1 MGTHPIFESDFDCL
15 TDMGLCKCPKRKVT
29 NLFCYEHRVN
39 VCEYCLVTNHPK
51 CIVQSYLSWLKDS
64 DFSNTC
70 PLSGR
75 DLKTVDTIRLLS
87 YHVYDWEA
95 LDKHFREY
103 PPTTAPAGF
112 KCPVSGTPLFP
123 AENQAGPVA
132 DALREKLKT
141 ASWARIGLGLP
152 LIEEKQIEETDQETN
167 NNETDS
173 NKTWDAPDTFNPV
186 NNRIASPLSTSTPNQ
201 TKLIQMTESEI
212 VNRTSQKQLN
222 FTPEVKVD
230 VANIEVDVDEGDNKY
245 QRRKNASGFLGKL
258 IKAHEVHPKY
268 AEETDVTRRT
278 LFMLLLIILG
288 GFTILLMLTKVGRK
302 RAEHDPFLDPL
313 NNPNI
318 HNVDINVDTV
328 SKIGGN

>member
-39 VCEYCLVTNHPK
+39 VCEYCLVQNHSK
-51 CIVQSYLSWLKDS
+51 CIVQSYLNWLKDS

-75 DLKTVDTIRLLS
+75 DLKSCDTIRLLS
-87 YHVYDWEA
+87 YHVFDWEA

-103 PPTTAPAGF
+103 PPTTAPAGY

-141 ASWARIGLGLP
+141 VSWARIGLGLP
-152 LIEEKQIEETDQETN
+152 LIEEEQSEEQDTN
-167 NNETDS
+167 NNDSAGGDS

-201 TKLIQMTESEI
+201 KIVQITESEV
-212 VNRTSQKQLN
+212 VNRTSQKQLSFN
-222 FTPEVKVD
+222 QTETKVEVD
-230 VANIEVDVDEGDNKY
+230 EGVDVDEGKNKY
-245 QRRKNASGFLGKL
+245 QRRKNNTFLGKL

-268 AEETDVTRRT
+268 SDDTDMSRKT
-278 LFMLLLIILG
+278 LFVLLLVVLG

-302 RAEHDPFLDPL
+302 RAEHDPFLDPM

-318 HNVDINVDTV
+318 HNADINVDP
-328 SKIGGN
+328 IDDA